1 MASRR
6 LVKTTQPTNPPQ
18 PTLCALVLMQI
29 VCKDFLASLTV
40 FSSLISYKRR
50 TQDQTWR
57 RFLLLLLPMHG
68 LVLEPGWPR
77 HLVDERHVLESV
89 RRVDALDGLR
99 SQDPG
104 LLLLHLHQ
112 IVHINQTSRS
122 KSQITKQKLRRP
134 QTVQSEFV
142 KDHYLTAKWL
152 G

>member
-1 MASRR
+1 
-6 LVKTTQPTNPPQ
+6 
-18 PTLCALVLMQI
+18 
-29 VCKDFLASLTV
+29 
-40 FSSLISYKRR
+40 
-50 TQDQTWR
+50 
-57 RFLLLLLPMHG
+57 MHG

-104 LLLLHLHQ
+104 LLLLHLRQ
-112 IVHINQTSRS
+112 IVHINRTSRS

-152 G
+152 C